1 MSTGSLIFDQRF
13 QDDAEGD
20 GVADVDV
27 GISVSNNDKDGGEV
41 AGSLVFTGTVTG
53 KTGS

>member
-13 QDDAEGD
+13 QDDNEGD

-27 GISVSNNDKDGGEV
+27 GISVSNNDKDGGEG

-53 KTGS
+53 ETGS